1 MRQLYSALSMCGALV
16 VGLASCSNTDNMAP
30 WTAGGPGQIV
40 PLNNDA
46 GHADAAR
53 DAAKQTSSSGG
64 HGGTALGT
72 GGTMLGTGG
81 AGGGSAGSQGAAGAG
96 GAAGN
101 AVVDDPCTA
110 CEKSRC
116 RMPDLSMD
124 VTGPGGSIPHALL
137 MAAYEV
143 CFTGT
148 GWPSAIAD
156 PAIGCYGGQ
165 TEQGATAINGPAS
178 GTAKTT
184 LCQALLKCVH
194 QSNCAGGQ
202 DDEPLQCYC
211 GAGVSLMTCE
221 SAGFA
226 PTGACV
232 SQVAAALELT
242 DFATSTNFTNDLC
255 LAYGSAF
262 WVYGYCD
269 LNCCETE
276 CGITP
281 SGYEDTSFCNATSSG
296 GVSGTGGTTGTGGV
310 HGTGGT
316 TGTGGVRGT
325 GGATGTGGVIGT
337 GGVASTGGT
346 TGTAGGAG
354 ASGAAGSGLA
364 GSIGS
369 TGGSSGSGGVGG
381 VQNGRFN
388 TNAAGWTPSS
398 GATVS
403 WSTNDAG
410 SSAQSGSLDL
420 TLTGDAAIGLQADA
434 TQCISASPGTTY
446 NLDVD
451 IFIPTGSSGYAALW
465 FYGST
470 DCSGSAL
477 SVVASTPSFATVTAW
492 QEVYASASAPSGAH
506 SVAVHLQLEKSVG
519 QSSGEAL
526 FDNVMVTS
534 P

>member
-1 MRQLYSALSMCGALV
+1 
-16 VGLASCSNTDNMAP
+16 
-30 WTAGGPGQIV
+30 
-40 PLNNDA
+40 
-46 GHADAAR
+46 
-53 DAAKQTSSSGG
+53 
-64 HGGTALGT
+64 
-72 GGTMLGTGG
+72 
-81 AGGGSAGSQGAAGAG
+81 
-96 GAAGN
+96 
-101 AVVDDPCTA
+101 
-110 CEKSRC
+110 
-116 RMPDLSMD
+116 MPDLSMD

-156 PAIGCYGGQ
+156 PAVGCYGGQ
-165 TEQGATAINGPAS
+165 TEQGATAINGPAG

-211 GAGVSLMTCE
+211 GAGVTLMTCE
-221 SAGFA
+221 SAGFTPA
-226 PTGACV
+226 GACV
-232 SQVAAALELT
+232 PQVAAALELT
-242 DFATSTNFTNDLC
+242 DFATSTNLTNDLC

-276 CGITP
+276 CGLTP
-281 SGYEDTSFCNATSSG
+281 SGYEDTSFCNAASSG

-310 HGTGGT
+310 HAAGGTTGTGGTGGVISTGGT
-316 TGTGGVRGT
+316 TGTGGVTST
-325 GGATGTGGVIGT
+325 GGTTGTGGVHATGGATGT

-346 TGTAGGAG
+346 TGTGGVISTGGTTGAGGVG
-354 ASGAAGSGLA
+354 PSGAAGSGLA
-364 GSIGS
+364 GVIGS
-369 TGGSSGSGGVGG
+369 TGGSSGSGGALGL
-381 VQNGRFN
+381 QNGTFDTN
-388 TNAAGWTPSS
+388 TAGWTPRT

-403 WSTNDAG
+403 WSPNDVG

-420 TLTGDAAIGLQADA
+420 TVTGDPTIGLQADA
-434 TQCISASPGTTY
+434 TQCISASPGATY

-451 IFIPTGSSGYAALW
+451 IFIPTGSSSYAALW

-492 QEVYASASAPSGAH
+492 QEVHASASAPSGAH
-506 SVAVHLQLEKSVG
+506 SAAVHLQVEKSVG

-526 FDNVMVTS
+526 FDDVSVIS
-534 P
+534 Q